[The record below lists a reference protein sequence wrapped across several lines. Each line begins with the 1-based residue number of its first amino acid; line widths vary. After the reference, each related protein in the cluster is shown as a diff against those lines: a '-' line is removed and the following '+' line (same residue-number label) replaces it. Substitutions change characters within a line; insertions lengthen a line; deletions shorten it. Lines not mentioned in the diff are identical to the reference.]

1 MKNASSL
8 SFVLLLFAAILA
20 GCAFPAVK
28 KDTENEF
35 YDEAYGT
42 EMRQILDV
50 FLPED
55 RAGKVPF
62 VLFIHGGGWQA
73 GSKEN
78 YYPLCDTLTSWGY
91 GAVTMNYRFAPA
103 AKIPDMVEDIRLALE
118 FLKNN
123 ADHYGVLVAK
133 TGLIGGSAGAHL
145 ALLSGYT
152 MADSPIDIAFIVS
165 QSGPTDFTN
174 PEYPDMK
181 NSIVW
186 LIEDA
191 TGDTYDYEG
200 EAPPSWVDT
209 SPVTHISPDDPY
221 TIICHGTLD
230 NLVPYSEATALAS
243 ALDAAGVPHDLITF
257 VNGGHGLDTDTEARA
272 RMFELLQAAAEN
284 YLGE

>member
-1 MKNASSL
+1 
-8 SFVLLLFAAILA
+8 
-20 GCAFPAVK
+20 
-28 KDTENEF
+28 
-35 YDEAYGT
+35 
-42 EMRQILDV
+42 
-50 FLPED
+50 
-55 RAGKVPF
+55 
-62 VLFIHGGGWQA
+62 
-73 GSKEN
+73 
-78 YYPLCDTLTSWGY
+78 
-91 GAVTMNYRFAPA
+91 
-103 AKIPDMVEDIRLALE
+103 
-118 FLKNN
+118 
-123 ADHYGVLVAK
+123 
-133 TGLIGGSAGAHL
+133 
-145 ALLSGYT
+145 
-152 MADSPIDIAFIVS
+152 
-165 QSGPTDFTN
+165 
-174 PEYPDMK
+174 MK